1 MFIKINELKKLMK
14 EAYKSGTL
22 LIGNTTLQEEN
33 DGLVIAGGWWS
44 VAVLYDYAPKELKAA
59 VMELGGELPYC
70 GNCYRALESGNQEHI
85 GFTEYNNPKELFAR
99 TDISLNI
106 TRVIINFSDCV
117 RILQREIDGK
127 IIGVKNRTL
136 ALLDEKAIDFDNGEY
151 EPVGPVA
158 NRTNEI
164 VCWGNNMCWLS
175 VWPYVLLDEEKE
187 NDRKLFFKD
196 LEHISLLS

>member
-1 MFIKINELKKLMK
+1 MFIKISELKKMMK
-14 EAYKSGTL
+14 EAYKSGML

-59 VMELGGELPYC
+59 VMEFGGELPQH
-70 GNCYRALESGNQEHI
+70 GSCYRALESGNQEYI
-85 GFTEYNNPKELFAR
+85 GFFECNNPKELFAR
-99 TDISLNI
+99 ADINFDI
-106 TRVIINFSDCV
+106 TKVIVNFSDCV
-117 RILQREIDGK
+117 RILQRENDRK

-136 ALLDEKAIDFDNGEY
+136 DLLDEKAIDFDNGEY
-151 EPVGPVA
+151 KPVGPVA

-164 VCWGNNMCWLS
+164 ACWGNNMCWLS
-175 VWPYVLLDEEKE
+175 IWPYILMDEEKE
-187 NDRKLFFKD
+187 NDRKLFFKE